1 MSASLK
7 PAPLQHSQSTSPV
20 ISNYHLALGGV
31 DDSPWLWMTAP
42 EVGDTEIQS
51 IGLPAVAAAI
61 TAATLN
67 TNDCLAAIATAAQ
80 VVAADN
86 VSGLEQLTLL
96 VDACCEQKLSYLN
109 EQLMLV
115 ELPITLLYHSDCRD
129 NQSGEDTLGNRQDIH
144 GRLVASTQDRVGL
157 MCQRVSELLDD
168 DGWPGP
174 LAIQDFGI
182 LSASWTRSAALLQAM
197 GWAIDD
203 EATQLLR
210 WLPRQIMRLLRKDR
224 SLMLSKSPA
233 RVSGPLLD
241 LMLKVFGDADD
252 ALIAKRTVDCPPS
265 PRPNLVMIDK
275 SRNSISIWGG
285 SLLFH
290 DRWERNACKLAA
302 EFDAAGC
309 RLEIAKTKSLIS
321 GHVFPQLIVDG
332 NPVAPIDQPDVLV
345 DYVDGRVAVAEI
357 VWHLENEINMQRQII
372 LSMEDK
378 FAWIGDAV
386 NAPRSVEID
395 YRCQWQLADAMCTV
409 GESENTEGYLF
420 DGKKMRALVI
430 SPAASE
436 WKSGPSPAK
445 LQLEKT
451 DFTLTVK
458 RRGRH
463 LYAPVF
469 IDLSPKRC
477 LKPRTWRQLTV
488 AQSLEIV
495 DDDVAVAYRVA
506 VGKKQFVFYR
516 SMASPA
522 NRTFFGENVNTE
534 MFFGRLEKTGVMTEL
549 VQIE

>member
-1 MSASLK
+1 MFGFENIVRTVPRSDVVGHLSEYQKTRRAIRSALVGAGCDEIMPMPFLAPGDLSKAGMAEEGVSLTN
-7 PAPLQHSQSTSPV
+7 PLVQEESILSTSLMPAHLKV
-20 ISNYHLALGGV
+20 IAFNQSHRSGQVKFFEVGHVFLPSAEDQLLPDERERLAVAISDADASAAVDILNLLDSTLALPNV
-31 DDSPWLWMTAP
+31 QLR
-42 EVGDTEIQS
+42 
-51 IGLPAVAAAI
+51 PATPA
-61 TAATLN
+61 
-67 TNDCLAAIATAAQ
+67 
-80 VVAADN
+80 
-86 VSGLEQLTLL
+86 G
-96 VDACCEQKLSYLN
+96 
-109 EQLMLV
+109 MH
-115 ELPITLLYHSDCRD
+115 P
-129 NQSGEDTLGNRQDIH
+129 
-144 GRLVASTQDRVGL
+144 
-157 MCQRVSELLDD
+157 
-168 DGWPGP
+168 
-174 LAIQDFGI
+174 
-182 LSASWTRSAALLQAM
+182 TRSAEIVIA
-197 GWAIDD
+197 G
-203 EATQLLR
+203 
-210 WLPRQIMRLLRKDR
+210 
-224 SLMLSKSPA
+224 
-233 RVSGPLLD
+233 
-241 LMLKVFGDADD
+241 KVRGYVGE
-252 ALIAKRTVDCPPS
+252 VD
-265 PRPNLVMIDK
+265 
-275 SRNSISIWGG
+275 
-285 SLLFH
+285 
-290 DRWERNACKLAA
+290 
-302 EFDAAGC
+302 
-309 RLEIAKTKSLIS
+309 
-321 GHVFPQLIVDG
+321 
-332 NPVAPIDQPDVLV
+332 PDVCKAFN
-345 DYVDGRVAVAEI
+345 VDGRVAFAEI
-357 VWHLENEINMQRQII
+357 EWHFENEITMQRQII